1 MRNLKLFQATVD
13 SERHVVEEEKRL
25 RVDNDPVGKAIEK
38 FRALAYTKHPYN
50 WTAIGTIEDLE
61 KVTPADCQRFFDTF
75 YQPNNATLIVVGD
88 LDEADIIADL
98 QAIEGTIKT
107 RFLY

>member
-1 MRNLKLFQATVD
+1 VVD
-13 SERHVVEEEKRL
+13 
-25 RVDNDPVGKAIEK
+25 
-38 FRALAYTKHPYN
+38 
-50 WTAIGTIEDLE
+50 
-61 KVTPADCQRFFDTF
+61 
-75 YQPNNATLIVVGD
+75 VVGD